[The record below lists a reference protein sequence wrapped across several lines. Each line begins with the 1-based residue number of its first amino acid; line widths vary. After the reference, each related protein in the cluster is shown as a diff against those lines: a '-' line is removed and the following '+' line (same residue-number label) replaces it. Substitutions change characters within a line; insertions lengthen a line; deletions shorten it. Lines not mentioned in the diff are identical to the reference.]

1 MSADSLESFILAYL
15 ERTAV
20 KISAADLIRTCAQA
34 CRADRAAV
42 QAALRRLAAD
52 GQIQYTNLYG
62 SSQIDLAW
70 SRPRWVS
77 PHILLCPK
85 EAGAPSPAPGGAV
98 VLRIAAGAAFGAG
111 DHPTTRLALQSLDAM
126 FGENRVPPGATVLD
140 IGTGSGVLAIGAA
153 LLGARSVLALDV
165 DPCALWEAR
174 ANVALNGLEDRIR
187 VSADPVEALA
197 QTFDLVLANL
207 RLPTL
212 LGLVPTMSRVLGDEG
227 VLVISGIRPEEAV
240 ELMKSGAV
248 HGFEPCWLKESQGWA
263 GIGFRR
269 GR

>member
-1 MSADSLESFILAYL
+1 M
-15 ERTAV
+15 
-20 KISAADLIRTCAQA
+20 
-34 CRADRAAV
+34 
-42 QAALRRLAAD
+42 
-52 GQIQYTNLYG
+52 
-62 SSQIDLAW
+62 
-70 SRPRWVS
+70 
-77 PHILLCPK
+77 
-85 EAGAPSPAPGGAV
+85 
-98 VLRIAAGAAFGAG
+98 
-111 DHPTTRLALQSLDAM
+111 
-126 FGENRVPPGATVLD
+126 D

-174 ANVALNGLEDRIR
+174 ANVALNGLDDRIR

-212 LGLVPTMSRVLGDEG
+212 LGLVPTMSRMLGDEG
-227 VLVISGIRPEEAV
+227 VLVISGIRPEEAF

-248 HGFEPCWLKESQGWA
+248 HGFEPCWLKESQGWV